1 LRGCP
6 GGTVP
11 NSTTRIPSTEEWD
24 AGADL
29 AAGVHNSL
37 RSHQGRSRFSGAP
50 LVPNAQCTCTIACGV
65 ESNVDA
71 DAATVAVPNERLATT
86 MTIPS
91 LTQRFSLPMTIL
103 LGTVPPLTV

>member
-1 LRGCP
+1 VVWG
-6 GGTVP
+6 
-11 NSTTRIPSTEEWD
+11 
-24 AGADL
+24 AGADRP
-29 AAGVHNSL
+29 AGSRNSL

-50 LVPNAQCTCTIACGV
+50 LGSECAQCTCTIACGV

-86 MTIPS
+86 ITTPS
-91 LTQRFSLPMTIL
+91 LIQRLSLPMTIL